1 MQIILTNRNPSFKI
15 RAVDAV
21 KKNSSPKALFRE
33 GSAGVRSQ
41 VARVNRL
48 WSIRMKMRR
57 IPALS
62 DGKKRTAK
70 LLRRVV
76 PPESPVP
83 LGDQSAGCHLFA
95 FLKPEQKLYII
106 IMNDGGNEN
115 GKRQEACRIDY
126 LDG

>member
-1 MQIILTNRNPSFKI
+1 M
-15 RAVDAV
+15 
-21 KKNSSPKALFRE
+21 KKNSSPKAPFRE

-83 LGDQSAGCHLFA
+83 FGDQSAGCHLFA
-95 FLKPEQKLYII
+95 FLKPEQKFYII

-126 LDG
+126 RDG

>member
-1 MQIILTNRNPSFKI
+1 
-15 RAVDAV
+15 
-21 KKNSSPKALFRE
+21 
-33 GSAGVRSQ
+33 
-41 VARVNRL
+41 
-48 WSIRMKMRR
+48 MKMRR

-83 LGDQSAGCHLFA
+83 FGDQSAGCRLFA
-95 FLKPEQKLYII
+95 FLKPEQKLYI